1 MYALVVGL
9 SGSHRKKE
17 AVQMRIILGPVLGVW
32 GLGFGVEASE
42 IARIWGGGSTSWLKI
57 GSGI

>member
-1 MYALVVGL
+1 MP
-9 SGSHRKKE
+9 
-17 AVQMRIILGPVLGVW
+17 IILGPVLGVW
-32 GLGFGVEASE
+32 GLGFGVEASA